1 MIAEMRESWD
11 ESSLDPYKSSSTYHW
26 AESKRVGP
34 ELIAGNRGHEESTAG
49 SGENARY
56 YADKKE
62 GATDAHKRWE
72 RREDGSEMKREGGQ
86 SQGDTG

>member
-1 MIAEMRESWD
+1 MIEETRAVGTMA
-11 ESSLDPYKSSSTYHW
+11 SLDPCKSSSTYHW

-34 ELIAGNRGHEESTAG
+34 ELIAGNRGHEESTAR